1 MNLTLHLTPET
12 EAKLKLQAAHSGKSL
27 ETLALEALQE
37 GLAVV
42 PEPGEALSSSSRLAE
57 FRAWLAS
64 MPGGNPNADFSRET
78 IYGNRGE

>member
-12 EAKLKLQAAHSGKSL
+12 EAKLKVQAVRSGKSL
-27 ETLALEALQE
+27 ETLVLEALEE
-37 GLAVV
+37 GLAMV
-42 PEPGEALSSSSRLAE
+42 PEPGEALSPSSRLAE

-64 MPGGNPNADFSRET
+64 MPGGNPSADFSRDT